1 MPPLPNP
8 VVAPKT
14 GLEEELFAGERTA
27 GSHLPGSFCDVPIS
41 SLSAEE
47 RRLIDQTAADDW
59 FHSLSFAGTY
69 CFPPADRACFLT
81 NQHGRI
87 VEACFYREVRRWSV
101 LKAIHVQG
109 RVAPGSPVVRHLI
122 ETRKPALIHL
132 PWLRGVEI
140 QTMKAVKLFC
150 SVRQSAEDFPIQLP
164 ASTERYLK
172 NLGSSTRKH
181 LPYYV
186 RRLRREWGDAASFV
200 PLFGPQV
207 TRELY
212 EELLDLNRKRM
223 KQRRRE
229 SAWLPQLVE
238 QRWPIV
244 QERGLLYGV
253 YTGKKLVA
261 GTLSFLQGGSAYL
274 IVLSHDPEFDR
285 LNLGS
290 VVLWLTFKHLISM
303 HLKCF
308 HLMWG
313 ASFYKAQF
321 GGKVE
326 PLFRATGFANPILAA
341 AWRTCHVLGIP
352 ALVALAGRSVGRLSL
367 EKRNPQE
374 RSSHMMLAKE
384 LDLQKRRAAPE
395 FRGFPVALLDAV
407 VCPNDGQ
414 RFAIVGGDG
423 SEFVSE
429 ATVRCIACRSLC
441 QIRAGILRL
450 LPLQKPLSSVTRE
463 EQNARDRGA
472 DRYDAHF
479 SEWSNAVEMGA
490 VFADDSVFRGK
501 TVLDLACGTGR
512 MTVRLLGTANAVIA
526 ADFSEQ
532 SLLNLAKRA
541 TCGETRLGLV
551 WCDVTQFVLTPAF
564 FDTVISAQLL
574 EHIPS
579 KEQRGVLLDQVRA
592 GLKPS
597 GSLLITAYHY
607 NFVKRVLQRPPD
619 GFHANGIF
627 FHRFTCAEL
636 ADELSAFV
644 LPQGVRPLQIDPHV
658 FPAKSPLRGRLAR
671 IMEPTVCTRLLGQL
685 VFTRATK
692 QALTQEHPRPEIW
705 RISGKQQ
712 SAPTK

>member
-8 VVAPKT
+8 VVLPET
-14 GLEEELFAGERTA
+14 DMEQELLAGEPTA
-27 GSHLPGSFCDVPIS
+27 GSHLPGSFRDVPIS

-47 RRLIDQTAADDW
+47 RRLIDQTAGDDW

-69 CFPPADRACFLT
+69 CFPPAERVCFLT
-81 NQHGRI
+81 NPQGKV
-87 VEACFYREVRRWSV
+87 VEACFYREVRRWRV
-101 LKAIHVQG
+101 LEEIHVQG
-109 RVAPGSPVVRHLI
+109 RVAPGSSVVRHLI
-122 ETRKPALIHL
+122 ETRKPALIHI

-140 QTMKAVKLFC
+140 QNMKALKLFC
-150 SVRQSAEDFPIQLP
+150 SARQSAEDFLIQLP
-164 ASTERYLK
+164 SSHERYLK
-172 NLGSSTRKH
+172 NLGSSARKH

-186 RRLRREWGDAASFV
+186 RRVQREWGDAVSFV
-200 PLFGPQV
+200 PLFGSQV

-212 EELLDLNRKRM
+212 HELLDLNRKRM
-223 KQRRRE
+223 RQRHRE
-229 SAWLPQLVE
+229 TAWLPQLAE
-238 QRWPIV
+238 HRWPIV

-261 GTLSFLQGGSAYL
+261 GTLSFLQAGSAYL

-290 VVLWLTFKHLISM
+290 VALWLTLKHLIGM
-303 HLKCF
+303 QLKCF

-313 ASFYKAQF
+313 TSFYKAQF

-326 PLFRATGFANPILAA
+326 PLFRATGFANPILAG
-341 AWRTCHVLGIP
+341 AWHAFEALRIP
-352 ALVALAGRSVGRLSL
+352 ALVALAGGSVRRLSW
-367 EKRNPQE
+367 EKHDPQ
-374 RSSHMMLAKE
+374 RGSPMMLATE
-384 LDLQKRRAAPE
+384 LDPLRRAVPE
-395 FRGFPVALLDAV
+395 FRGFPVALLNAV

-414 RFAIVGGDG
+414 RFAIVGGG
-423 SEFVSE
+423 GNEFVSE
-429 ATVRCIACRSLC
+429 ATVRCVACGSLC
-441 QIRAGILRL
+441 QIHAGILRL
-450 LPLQKPLSSVTRE
+450 LPLQEPLSSVTRE

-490 VFADDSVFRGK
+490 VFADDSLFRGK

-512 MTVRLLGTANAVIA
+512 MTVQLLGTANAVLA

-532 SLLNLAKRA
+532 SLLNLAKKA
-541 TCGETRLGLV
+541 TCRETRLGLV
-551 WCDVTQFVLTPAF
+551 WCDVTQFVLTAAF

-579 KEQRGVLLDQVRA
+579 KEQRGALLDRVHT

-597 GSLLITAYHY
+597 GALLITAYHY
-607 NFVKRVLQRPPD
+607 NFMKRVLQRPPD

-658 FPAKSPLRGRLAR
+658 FPAKSSLRGWLAR

-692 QALTQEHPRPEIW
+692 QALTQAHQRPE
-705 RISGKQQ
+705 S
-712 SAPTK
+712 